1 MPTVEQNLLLWGNA
15 DGWKDDGD
23 KWSINWGS
31 TELEWSTSI
40 FPRIRQFIPA
50 STILE
55 IAPGFGRWTQFLKGF
70 CDQLIAVDVS
80 PACTERCKERF
91 ASDPRVQCFANDG
104 RSLPM
109 VTDGSVEFAF
119 SFDSLVHVEADVIAA
134 YLRELARKLKP
145 GGHAFLHHSNL
156 GAFRNSVW
164 LPKAI
169 GRPQPI
175 GADGGKPAPIS
186 HGLWMRRRLQS
197 KLTDWGLVNTFDN
210 RAESMCAKV
219 FRDSC
224 DATGLECVSQELV
237 SWNHGPSLID
247 CFSVV
252 RRRNE
257 NGNPR
262 RPPRVIKNHHFMDE
276 ADRARRIAELYRS
289 ASSPD

>member
-1 MPTVEQNLLLWGNA
+1 MPTVEQNLFLWGKA

-23 KWSINWGS
+23 KWSVKWGG

-40 FPRIRQFIPA
+40 FPRIRQFVPA

-70 CDQLIAVDVS
+70 CQQLIAVDVS
-80 PACTERCKERF
+80 PACIERCKERF
-91 ASDPRVQCFANDG
+91 ASDPQVHCYVNDG
-104 RSLPM
+104 KSLAM
-109 VTDGSVEFAF
+109 VEDASIDFAF

-134 YLRELARKLKP
+134 YLNQLGKKLKP
-145 GGHAFLHHSNL
+145 GGIAFLHHSNL
-156 GAFRNSVW
+156 RAYRNSIW

-175 GADGGKPAPIS
+175 GSNGANGPPMS
-186 HGLWMRRRLQS
+186 RGLWLRRRLQS

-219 FRDSC
+219 FREAC
-224 DATGLECVSQELV
+224 DPAGLECTSQELV
-237 SWNHGPSLID
+237 NWNHGPSLID

-252 RRRNE
+252 TPRN
-257 NGNPR
+257 GRPHKPLRLSRNP
-262 RPPRVIKNHHFMDE
+262 HFMDE
-276 ADRARRIAELYRS
+276 AERARRIAELY
-289 ASSPD
+289 SSGLSRD